1 MELEYNTR
9 DGNGNDIVK
18 KIPIKEFDELDIEF
32 NCPICKQNYTRGI
45 PTKKIISSK
54 FTDFSYIGDYV
65 CRKCSRLFSIYPY
78 SYVATNENIKLL
90 NVRQIRDELLREHPL
105 PFKFIISMTQKK
117 HLFYRAI
124 TNYSND
130 KFAVQLETETIYT
143 DSKRMKDL
151 FCFVESLITL
161 GASKKALLNGEIPFN
176 VIEKTGF
183 SCGLISKL
191 QDELQTSREIQIPL
205 FCGQKLEI
213 SEEEAICNLVSKQ
226 KV

>member
-1 MELEYNTR
+1 MM
-9 DGNGNDIVK
+9 
-18 KIPIKEFDELDIEF
+18 
-32 NCPICKQNYTRGI
+32 
-45 PTKKIISSK
+45 
-54 FTDFSYIGDYV
+54 
-65 CRKCSRLFSIYPY
+65 CSWLFSIYPY

-143 DSKRMKDL
+143 CRSRMEEL
-151 FCFVESLITL
+151 FNFVESLITL

-183 SCGLISKL
+183 ACGLISKL